1 MKAKL
6 VSLKGFWT
14 DFNSI
19 FKSFQLHKYITI
31 MVVIYIILARF
42 SLLMRPLRR
51 VLIMQSILRIMNW
64 YKSLERNYLQS
75 RKKWKTQNQALLS
88 IERQN
93 ISNWLSIKLKQTW
106 VQIIETISRDDLNI
120 DPPSLFMVDRS
131 LPIPYSTDPEP
142 NRSILTLIRVDIIDP
157 MVLLD

>member
-1 MKAKL
+1 M
-6 VSLKGFWT
+6 G
-14 DFNSI
+14 
-19 FKSFQLHKYITI
+19 
-31 MVVIYIILARF
+31 VIYIILARF

-88 IERQN
+88 IGRQN

-120 DPPSLFMVDRS
+120 DPSSLFMVDRS

-142 NRSILTLIRVDIIDP
+142 NRSILTPYPCRYYRPSGIVRLIYKIIKP
-157 MVLLD
+157 FNFQSVHRKLTVKLCV

>member
-1 MKAKL
+1 
-6 VSLKGFWT
+6 
-14 DFNSI
+14 
-19 FKSFQLHKYITI
+19 

-88 IERQN
+88 IGRQN

-120 DPPSLFMVDRS
+120 DPSSLFMVDRS

-142 NRSILTLIRVDIIDP
+142 NRSILTPYPCRYYRPNGIVRLIYKIIKAFNFQS
-157 MVLLD
+157 VHWKLTVKLCV